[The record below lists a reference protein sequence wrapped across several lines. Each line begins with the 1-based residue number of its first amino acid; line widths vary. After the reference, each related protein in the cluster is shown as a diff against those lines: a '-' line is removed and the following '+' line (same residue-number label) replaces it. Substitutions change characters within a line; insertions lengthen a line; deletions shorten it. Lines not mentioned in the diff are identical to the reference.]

1 MKGRPCWCPKP
12 ILWELN
18 SFLMQTLS
26 FVSINLRRCRPREW
40 KHSIQIL
47 QTAGLLYF
55 FLKNEL
61 KEFDKR
67 SKHFLLSDHF
77 IYSHSVISW
86 HCMNIV
92 RRKWVAHW
100 NTSFPSMDLLSIRV
114 AGFYEVLLRF
124 KPMPTKKFLKAKFL
138 VLEMYFIQILKDS
151 RCRNPSGLQSL
162 SPSRSQPAVTCNRY
176 EGPCLTRHE
185 VSTRI

>member
-1 MKGRPCWCPKP
+1 MTSRRPYWCPKTMKRRPCWCPKP
-12 ILWELN
+12 VLWELN

-26 FVSINLRRCRPREW
+26 FVSIHLRRCRPREW

-77 IYSHSVISW
+77 IYPHSVISW

-151 RCRNPSGLQSL
+151 RCRSPSGLHS
-162 SPSRSQPAVTCNRY
+162 
-176 EGPCLTRHE
+176 
-185 VSTRI
+185 